1 MPNQYTLKKPIK
13 FTEIRPLEPFG
24 GNLVGIEAEPAP
36 ANTGLIF
43 RSGDREVRACLENTR
58 ATMCTTAIQNKQL
71 KVLNS
76 EHFLATLCAY
86 DIANAFI
93 NIKTHNSKS
102 RKFFKKLG
110 FAENTV
116 VIPYFGNDLQKNVC
130 DAIESVGVLNQ
141 EVKRPTIRLE
151 KEIISSNEQL
161 KLTPINGKD
170 LIFNITTNY
179 SVIGE
184 QKLETIIT
192 PKTYRRNAD
201 ARSYNKHM
209 RSEKVKTR
217 GLGKQIPRLLA
228 KAFSEKM
235 TSAIAKYF
243 CYPYLGLNHGFSRD
257 NSFIAPNTVEGW
269 LDQQRMPKEI
279 CWHSIID
286 GLGKIALLPG
296 KLIGVKIESKYASHK
311 TYLKT
316 LKENQ
321 YKFHLE

>member
-1 MPNQYTLKKPIK
+1 MPNQYTINKPIK
-13 FTEIRPLEPFG
+13 LQGIEPFG
-24 GNLVGIEAEPAP
+24 GNLVDIEIAPAP
-36 ANTGLIF
+36 INKGLIF
-43 RSGDREVRACLENTR
+43 RSEGRQVKACLENTR
-58 ATMCTTAIQNKQL
+58 ATMCTTAIQNKEL

-76 EHFLATLCAY
+76 EHLLATLNPVY
-86 DIANAFI
+86 NISNAFI
-93 NIKTHNSKS
+93 NIKTHDSKS
-102 RKFFKKLG
+102 REFFKKLHI
-110 FAENTV
+110 AKNTV

-130 DAIESVGVLNQ
+130 DAIESIGVLNQ

-192 PKTYRRNAD
+192 PKTYKRNAD
-201 ARSYNKHM
+201 ARSYNKHI

-217 GLGKQIPRLLA
+217 GPGKQIPRLLA
-228 KAFSEKM
+228 KAVSEK
-235 TSAIAKYF
+235 IASSIVKYA

-286 GLGKIALLPG
+286 GLAKVALLPG

-321 YKFHLE
+321 HKFKFK